1 MELSKDATALLLQ
14 NSSKEAAAAFVRMVR
29 QNYKGYTKCKVLQAK
44 EARCSMGMKGNLS
57 RGNLKNMAR
66 GNTIK
71 NCPVTTNAIIDA
83 RAIFGPDLPSQRGK
97 TVRKMLVPIVAD
109 YVTVPREVVEQNK
122 MVRLAADV
130 FFVNRI
136 AYL

>member
-1 MELSKDATALLLQ
+1 
-14 NSSKEAAAAFVRMVR
+14 
-29 QNYKGYTKCKVLQAK
+29 
-44 EARCSMGMKGNLS
+44 MGMKGNLS
-57 RGNLKNMAR
+57 KGNLKDMVR
-66 GNTIK
+66 QNTIK

-97 TVRKMLVPIVAD
+97 TVRKTLVPIVAD